1 MNWEDSKSIVNGES
15 VIIREL
21 EEIYTVNFKES
32 ETVEFKKSIS
42 ELDSALKTLCAF
54 LNNKGGTLYFGISN
68 SGKIVGQIVSD
79 QNLREISQKIRGKI
93 KPQITPKIATTYIN
107 NIPIIEVKVERI
119 TDEIYY
125 YKGVAYIRSG
135 TETVIMPPDEI
146 KDKIMKANQ
155 IAWERQIFKR
165 ASFSDLKI
173 STINK
178 FLKLAREAKRLP
190 ATKEDKETILR
201 KLELITDEGITNA
214 AIVLFGK
221 ESARYFPNTLLRCG
235 RFKDELKEFFID
247 MKDYGVNIF
256 ENLEKGINF
265 LQEHMKITARIEGL
279 LRVEKWELP
288 IPVLREAIINAMIH
302 MDYTINGFVYIAVYD
317 DKIEISNPGYL
328 MKGLTIKN
336 LYKKHPSIHR
346 NKLIAN
352 ILYLSGLIDNW
363 GRGTL
368 NIMKQLKAEELQLPE
383 FKEYFNYFH
392 ITFNRPKNLEEKLT
406 KETTGIYNGLNVPK
420 NVSKNVP
427 KNKRLEMILEKIKN
441 NVHFTKR
448 SLAKEF
454 NVNEKTIFRDLEL
467 LKKRNKIIFIGS
479 KKSGFWKMIE

>member
-1 MNWEDSKSIVNGES
+1 MNWEDSKNIVNGES

-68 SGKIVGQIVSD
+68 SGKIVGQILSD

-107 NIPIIEVKVERI
+107 NIPTIEIKVERI

-125 YKGVAYIRSG
+125 YKGVVYIRSG
-135 TETVIMPPDEI
+135 TETVIMPPGEI

-221 ESARYFPNTLLRCG
+221 ESARFFPNTLLRCG

-265 LQEHMKITARIEGL
+265 IQEHIKITARIEGL
-279 LRVEKWELP
+279 LRVERWELP
-288 IPVLREAIINAMIH
+288 IPALREAIINSMIH
-302 MDYTINGFVYIAVYD
+302 MDYTINGFVYIAIYD
-317 DKIEISNPGYL
+317 DKIEISNPGHL
-328 MKGLTIKN
+328 MEGLTLKL
-336 LYKKHPSIHR
+336 LYKRHPSIHR

-420 NVSKNVP
+420 NVGINVG
-427 KNKRLEMILEKIKN
+427 KTERLEVILSKVKN
-441 NVHFTKR
+441 NIRFTIK
-448 SLAKEF
+448 SLAKDF
-454 NVNEKTIFRDLEL
+454 AVDEKTIERDLEL
-467 LKKRNKIIFIGS
+467 LKKRNKIIFNGS
-479 KKSGFWKMIE
+479 KRSGFWKMIN